1 MGHSPSDP
9 MADLR
14 LLCTTAMKTSFD
26 AFTPQFERDAGC
38 KLVVAYGPSAQLKK
52 RVAEGEATDATII
65 TAEGIDEL
73 IRNGKLVP
81 GSRIDMVRSGIA
93 VAVPKGGRRPDISS
107 AEKFKQA
114 LLAAKSIAMSNP
126 VGGGTSGAHLAKV
139 FDRLGIT
146 EALKSKMIFGPGGPA
161 GLIGNYLVRGEA
173 EIGIQ
178 QESELMAVSG
188 IDIIGMLPD
197 GIQAISVFSLGAH
210 VATQN
215 AEAGKALG
223 QFLRTAA
230 AQAVMAEKG
239 LKPA

>member
-1 MGHSPSDP
+1 MPDI
-9 MADLR
+9 R
-14 LLCTTAMKTSFD
+14 LLSTTAMKTTFD
-26 AFTPQFERDAGC
+26 ALTPQFERASGC

-52 RVAEGEATDATII
+52 RLAEGEATDVTIM

-73 IRNGKLVP
+73 TRQGKIVA
-81 GSRIDMVRSGIA
+81 GSRLDIVRSSIA
-93 VAVPKGGRRPDISS
+93 VAVQKGAPRPDIST
-107 AEKFKQA
+107 AETFKQS

-139 FDRLGIT
+139 FERLGIT
-146 EALKSKMIFGPGGPA
+146 EALKPKMIFGPGGPA

-178 QESELMAVSG
+178 QESELMAVHG

-197 GIQAISVFSLGAH
+197 EIQAISVFSLGTH
-210 VATQN
+210 TGATN
-215 AEAGKALG
+215 SAGGKALAE
-223 QFLRTAA
+223 FMRPPA
-230 AQAVMAEKG
+230 AQAVMTEKG